1 MTLAPTPTRLAHV
14 PRVIRLIRRAL
25 WRHVGRFLV
34 PRPPHRK
41 ERQMTEY
48 LVTWRIFVEAASPED
63 AAREALAVQ
72 RNPESEATG
81 FEVRGAAG
89 REVTIVVREPETPA
103 RPHLRL
109 VKTSHA

>member
-1 MTLAPTPTRLAHV
+1 MQALAMAMTPTPTPAGLARI
-14 PRVIRLIRRAL
+14 PRRALRSVRRAL

-34 PRPPHRK
+34 TRPPHRK

-48 LVTWRIFVEAASPED
+48 LVTWRIFVEATSPEA

-72 RNPESEATG
+72 RDLDSEATG
-81 FEVRGAAG
+81 FEVRDA
-89 REVTIVVREPETPA
+89 ETPA
-103 RPHLRL
+103 LPHLRL

>member
-1 MTLAPTPTRLAHV
+1 
-14 PRVIRLIRRAL
+14 
-25 WRHVGRFLV
+25 
-34 PRPPHRK
+34 
-41 ERQMTEY
+41 MTEY
-48 LVTWRIFVEAASPED
+48 LVTWRIFIEAESPED

-81 FEVRGAAG
+81 FDVRDAVG
-89 REVTIVVREPETPA
+89 REVTLVVREADIPA

>member
-1 MTLAPTPTRLAHV
+1 
-14 PRVIRLIRRAL
+14 
-25 WRHVGRFLV
+25 
-34 PRPPHRK
+34 
-41 ERQMTEY
+41 MTEY

-72 RNPESEATG
+72 RNLESEATSFDVLDDG
-81 FEVRGAAG
+81 GQEA
-89 REVTIVVREPETPA
+89 TIVVRELEPPD

>member
-1 MTLAPTPTRLAHV
+1 M
-14 PRVIRLIRRAL
+14 I
-25 WRHVGRFLV
+25 
-34 PRPPHRK
+34 
-41 ERQMTEY
+41 EY

-72 RNPESEATG
+72 RNLESEATS
-81 FEVRGAAG
+81 FDVRDDTG
-89 REVTIVVREPETPA
+89 REATIVAREVEPPA

>member
-1 MTLAPTPTRLAHV
+1 MTLASTPTGLPHITRA
-14 PRVIRLIRRAL
+14 IRLIRRAL

-81 FEVRGAAG
+81 FDVRDGVG
-89 REVTIVVREPETPA
+89 RETMVIVREAEAPA

>member
-1 MTLAPTPTRLAHV
+1 
-14 PRVIRLIRRAL
+14 
-25 WRHVGRFLV
+25 
-34 PRPPHRK
+34 
-41 ERQMTEY
+41 MTEY

-81 FEVRGAAG
+81 FDVRDAGG
-89 REVTIVVREPETPA
+89 REAMIVVREAEPPTQ
-103 RPHLRL
+103 PHLRL